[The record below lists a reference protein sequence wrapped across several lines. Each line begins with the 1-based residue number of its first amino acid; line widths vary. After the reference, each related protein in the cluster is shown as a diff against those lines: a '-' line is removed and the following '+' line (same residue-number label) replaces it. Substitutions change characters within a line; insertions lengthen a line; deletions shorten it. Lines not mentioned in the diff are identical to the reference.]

1 VFTDHERQYFWKRFG
16 PEEEAFTKVDA
27 ISQFLAGRYGIGMIA
42 NFSSP
47 SLRYL
52 RFAAKEACR
61 KACKQMNSNSR
72 GFQHIV
78 ILPVAS
84 PGASAHQSSRP
95 QGLILDKPYEVW
107 QDAVSTPQGRVDINE
122 LDGQLC
128 EISIS
133 HDGDFATAVAIVPS
147 T

>member
-1 VFTDHERQYFWKRFG
+1 VFTDHERRYFWKRFG

-27 ISQFLAGRYGIGMIA
+27 ISRFLAGRYGMIVH
-42 NFSSP
+42 FSSL
-47 SLRYL
+47 SLHYL

-61 KACKQMNSNSR
+61 KACEQMSSNSR

-78 ILPVAS
+78 ILPVVS
-84 PGASAHQSSRP
+84 PGANAHQSSRP
-95 QGLILDKPYEVW
+95 QGLILDKAYEERS
-107 QDAVSTPQGRVDINE
+107 DAKTTPQRRVDINE

-147 T
+147 I